1 MLIKKYD
8 YQHYDRET
16 KKTGRSYLVGEKK
29 LPSVTTI
36 LDKTKDKEW
45 LKKWQEKIGIEEA
58 ERIKKERGES
68 APRRC
73 T

>member
-45 LKKWQEKIGIEEA
+45 LKKWQEKENQPNEKSLDR
-58 ERIKKERGES
+58 RIRK
-68 APRRC
+68 
-73 T
+73 TV

>member
-8 YQHYDRET
+8 YEHYDRET
-16 KKTGRSYLVGEKK
+16 KKTGRSYLVGKKK

-45 LKKWQEKIGIEEA
+45 LKKSVYFK
-58 ERIKKERGES
+58 RIILYLNVK
-68 APRRC
+68 
-73 T
+73 